1 MFEKWEKMAAI
12 KSVASNRCDKTH
24 VHPVKSTFPG
34 QIGIYI
40 YFTPPSSNLFA
51 SLLLNGP
58 TLLNSV
64 GQSAALRF
72 IHSIH
77 FGNLTSEHWCETTIH
92 IIYTCLH
99 SISETQSLSSNV
111 ILNHHLLPSSPVAST
126 GHHHREP
133 GSLQWDPADGW
144 WVHSEKPEIISLGKC
159 GISLGPVL
167 SVPAALVLSISLFT
181 DFIKSS

>member
-72 IHSIH
+72 IHSIRAPPTLGTSRQNIDVKLPFTSFTLALIPSLKLKVFLQMWYWTITFSLLH
-77 FGNLTSEHWCETTIH
+77 QLLQQATTTGNLGAFSGIQQMAGESTVKSQKSFLLENVEYHWVLFFL
-92 IIYTCLH
+92 CLL
-99 SISETQSLSSNV
+99 LSCCQF
-111 ILNHHLLPSSPVAST
+111 P
-126 GHHHREP
+126 
-133 GSLQWDPADGW
+133 SLQ
-144 WVHSEKPEIISLGKC
+144 IL
-159 GISLGPVL
+159 
-167 SVPAALVLSISLFT
+167 
-181 DFIKSS
+181 

>member
-51 SLLLNGP
+51 SLLLNIY
-58 TLLNSV
+58 SV
-64 GQSAALRF
+64 GPSAALRF

-111 ILNHHLLPSSPVAST
+111 ILNHHLLSLLHQLLQQATTTGNLGAFSGIQQMAGEST
-126 GHHHREP
+126 VKSQKSFLLENVEYHWVLFFLCLLLSCCQFP
-133 GSLQWDPADGW
+133 SLQ
-144 WVHSEKPEIISLGKC
+144 IL
-159 GISLGPVL
+159 
-167 SVPAALVLSISLFT
+167 
-181 DFIKSS
+181 